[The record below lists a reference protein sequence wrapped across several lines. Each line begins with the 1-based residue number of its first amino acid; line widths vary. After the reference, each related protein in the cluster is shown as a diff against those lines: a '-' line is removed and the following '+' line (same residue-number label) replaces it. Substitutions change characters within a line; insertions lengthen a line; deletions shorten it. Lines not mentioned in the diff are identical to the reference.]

1 MRRRRRRGCAPP
13 GLPRRAAGAAGAGA
27 GPGAGAGGG
36 GGGAGAGAPAAG
48 GAGPEEMDL
57 TFGEG
62 LMAQLEALGAEGL
75 GDLKPPDL

>member
-1 MRRRRRRGCAPP
+1 M
-13 GLPRRAAGAAGAGA
+13 GAASSACKLRVA
-27 GPGAGAGGG
+27 RT
-36 GGGAGAGAPAAG
+36 GAGAPAAG